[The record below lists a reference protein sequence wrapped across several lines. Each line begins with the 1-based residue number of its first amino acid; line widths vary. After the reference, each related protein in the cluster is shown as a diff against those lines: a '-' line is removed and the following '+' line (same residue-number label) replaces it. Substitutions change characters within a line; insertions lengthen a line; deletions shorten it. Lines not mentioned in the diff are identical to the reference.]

1 MKAPPEVDALARAM
15 PQAPEPEVLFGIGG
29 GTGFG
34 RFAYG
39 SEVTL
44 LTRIT
49 TRETAKQGF
58 LADICQRLK
67 VPFRMRAAA
76 GPEPLRKALEK
87 GLAGGRVPLVW
98 VNGSQLPWAG
108 PPAAYQALAVLDVED
123 SGATVFDGE
132 EHRVGLAA
140 LLAAAGMAGGAR
152 FRSLVVE
159 GPPRE
164 VRGALRAGLAAHQR
178 QMRGGLEFG
187 PAGTRS
193 SFGLPGLARWAAR
206 LKEDGPVGGV
216 LAGQIEQ
223 RGGGP
228 GMREAHAAFLDHLG
242 LFAAGEATRQAAQGW
257 RELAEALRLGAAATT
272 HVQDIRDAEA
282 RALDNQ

>member
-1 MKAPPEVDALARAM
+1 M
-15 PQAPEPEVLFGIGG
+15 PRAPEPEILFGIGG

-39 SEVTL
+39 GQVTL

-49 TRETAKQGF
+49 TRETSKQAF
-58 LADICQRLK
+58 LAGICQRLK
-67 VPFRMRAAA
+67 VPFRMSAAA
-76 GPEPLRKALEK
+76 GPEPLRKTLQK
-87 GLAGGRVPLVW
+87 GLAAGRVPLVW
-98 VNGSQLPWAG
+98 VNAGQLPWAS
-108 PPAAYQALAVLDVED
+108 PPAAYQAVAVLDIED
-123 SGATVFDGE
+123 VGTTVFDGE
-132 EHRVGLAA
+132 ERRLELAT

-152 FRSLVVE
+152 YRSLVVE

-164 VRGALRAGLAAHQR
+164 LNGALRAGLAAHQR
-178 QMRGGLEFG
+178 QMREGLEFG
-187 PAGTRS
+187 PAGTRA

-216 LAGQIEQ
+216 LAVQIEQ

-228 GMREAHAAFLDHLG
+228 GMREAQAVFLDHLG
-242 LFAAGEATRQAAQGW
+242 LSAASAATREAAQGW
-257 RELAEALRLGAAATT
+257 REVAEALRLGVAEPA
-272 HVQDIRDAEA
+272 HVDGIRDAEA